1 MIVESYQ
8 DAKDKFLS
16 GDFSVEKFFLQNG
29 FFLEYGYCRLLSGD
43 VKTALS
49 AFNKILDY
57 DFRADWAK
65 KIIGFIEGNIISIP
79 SYFQIRNFLEIDLN
93 LLLKAG
99 QAQFIENIINCADL
113 LYEENPESYKFI
125 ARVMLY
131 NDFAEIALYFL
142 KKARDKFYYDPEM
155 HVMLANCYFK
165 QGDKAAAV
173 NALNDCLSIMP
184 EYLPAKKFLE
194 KLI

>member
-8 DAKDKFLS
+8 DAKNKFLS
-16 GDFSVEKFFLQNG
+16 GDFSVEKFFLNNG

-43 VKTALS
+43 TEEALL
-49 AFNKILDY
+49 AFNKIRDF

-65 KIIGFIEGNIISIP
+65 KLIGFIKGHISSLP

-93 LLLKAG
+93 LLIKAG
-99 QAQFIENIINCADL
+99 QAQFVENIINCADI

-131 NDFAEIALYFL
+131 NDFVEFALYYL
-142 KKARDKFYYDPEM
+142 ERARDKFYYDPEM
-155 HVMLANCYFK
+155 HVMLANCYLK
-165 QGDKAAAV
+165 EGKKASAV
-173 NALNDCLSIMP
+173 DSLNSCLEIMP
-184 EYLPAKKFLE
+184 EYLPARKLLE
-194 KLI
+194 KLV